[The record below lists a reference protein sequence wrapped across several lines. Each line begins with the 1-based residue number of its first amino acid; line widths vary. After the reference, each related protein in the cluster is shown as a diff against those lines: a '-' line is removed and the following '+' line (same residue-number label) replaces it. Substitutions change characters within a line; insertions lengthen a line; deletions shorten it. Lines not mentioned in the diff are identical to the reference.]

1 MQKTNLELLQLINTP
16 LDMVNPEDP
25 DKPFRYNLLQR
36 LKTSKGL
43 PMSVVWRLG
52 TLGDEATR
60 ALGVF
65 QEKRAELEKQ
75 RDALLAEL
83 KPVEES
89 EEGKE
94 GKESNPEEETATPKK
109 SRGRKPKT
117 DVPTTEPEIEARRQ
131 EINAEYEK
139 DFSDL
144 LTAKVELS
152 NVKLLSAAVL
162 FGNPEDPDKYPGAT
176 DEAAALLTYHGVVEW
191 LKPWMIDDIPESLPL
206 TKGKSR

>member
-16 LDMVNPEDP
+16 LDMANPDDP

-52 TLGDEATR
+52 TLGDESTR

-83 KPVEES
+83 KPVEE
-89 EEGKE
+89 
-94 GKESNPEEETATPKK
+94 GKESEEVNSEEEPVTPKK
-109 SRGRKPKT
+109 PRGRKPKA

-131 EINAEYEK
+131 EIIAEYEK

-144 LTAKVELS
+144 LEAKVELT
-152 NVKLLSAAVL
+152 NVKLLSASVL
-162 FGNPEDPDKYPGAT
+162 FGNPDDPIKYPGAT
-176 DEAAALLTYHGVVEW
+176 DEAATLLQYQGVVEW
-191 LKPWMIDDIPESLPL
+191 LKPWIIDDIPESLPQA
-206 TKGKSR
+206 KAKR

>member
-16 LDMVNPEDP
+16 LDMANPDDP
-25 DKPFRYNLLQR
+25 NNPFRYNLLQR

-65 QEKRAELEKQ
+65 QEKRTELEKQ
-75 RDALLAEL
+75 RDTLLAEL

-94 GKESNPEEETATPKK
+94 GNSEEETATPKK
-109 SRGRKPKT
+109 PRGRKPKA

-144 LTAKVELS
+144 LEAKVELA

-162 FGNPEDPDKYPGAT
+162 FGNPEDPIKYPGAT
-176 DEAAALLTYHGVVEW
+176 DEAAALLMYQGVVEW
-191 LKPWMIDDIPESLPL
+191 LKPWVVDDIPESLPQA
-206 TKGKSR
+206 KAKR